1 MYTLFSRS
9 AATKFAIAVA
19 SFFII
24 IGLVGIVEFLAYQDQ
39 LLMALIPGAMSVAS
53 TLIGCGLVAVLY
65 RNVLMARIF
74 GAALLVLLAG
84 LLWIADYVV
93 AARLVALPIELVLA
107 TLASTASL
115 FLFPPGSRVAR
126 FLWPAVVAF
135 DLLIFVFLQARLW
148 GLPLLP
154 NFDPLQASFPTLTLV
169 AILILFGAL
178 TLAILYWR
186 GDGPTHRNCTSKRT
200 IVTLAM
206 MTATGFG
213 VWYALTLSDLAT
225 ASDAAR
231 SRITMTGSMIESTL
245 SEQRKL
251 AERMRERLLQVEDDE
266 TFQKVLRKD
275 TEAYQQDF
283 AIIRGFVIYNEQL
296 QPIETVGYGSAFLAG
311 GFLSSADFNA
321 WLQSIDLSINLIISG
336 ASLTTDNPIFMQGV
350 PVRHPDGELVRVVML
365 LDANRV
371 IHTEYL
377 NPFSDMRT
385 YLQLAPDLLVPMGH
399 DKNEVLTE
407 EQLIQRFPHHVVDT
421 VMIAGAGEARFY
433 SVLSDYSQIQ
443 TGSQLNQLML
453 WLTFAF
459 VLIYALAEDSAQR
472 LSEKQDELRHLA
484 RHDDITG
491 LLRRDVF
498 NAYLQQ
504 RDRDST
510 ALHRAIFFLN
520 LDGFKPINDS
530 LGHRLGDRVLAET
543 AARIRT
549 VAPGNAQLARFSG
562 DEFVIYLE
570 SSASPQADVIA
581 EQLIEVVRKPYHI
594 NNIEVHLTASVGAVR
609 SNGEDRHAANMM
621 QHAEI
626 AMNEAKQLGG
636 NLSCHFVEQMA
647 QDYQRQ
653 VQLRNAL
660 QLTLDR
666 NGLEVHYQ
674 PIYDTQ
680 TRAIVAVESLV
691 RWREDDG
698 NFISPAEFIPIAE
711 NTGQIIPLGEQVLE
725 LVLRD
730 IHEHP
735 QLRDL
740 QVSVNVSA
748 PQLQRYNFAKLLQ
761 SRLTHHQ
768 IAPDNLALE
777 LTEGIFVGEGKT
789 TIASLQALRDL
800 GCCVAID
807 DFGTGFSS
815 LSYLNR
821 LPADVIK
828 IDRAFTA
835 GLTQDTELQAV
846 VKGIIDLC
854 AYLGKKVV
862 VEGIETEAQ
871 LQIFAG
877 MGVQRLQGF
886 YFARPMPLPDLLKL
900 LNN

>member
-186 GDGPTHRNCTSKRT
+186 GDGRAHRNCTSKRT

-350 PVRHPDGELVRVVML
+350 PVRHPAGELVRVVML

-399 DKNEVLTE
+399 DKNEILTE
-407 EQLIQRFPHHVVDT
+407 QQLIQRFPHHVVDS

-433 SVLSDYSQIQ
+433 SVLSDYSEIQ
-443 TGSQLNQLML
+443 TESQLNQLML

-735 QLRDL
+735 QLRNL